1 VNWLSVGYLPVMVVC
16 DGHPNLT
23 PPVAPSGG
31 RPIQLPI
38 PNYPEK
44 LRSSRLAFS
53 GEVTIELREGMILS
67 AYIGGGD
74 DIKQR
79 DLFAQALMSALRRIS
94 FPRDWPEQLKMRVLF
109 TTDACNAIHLPK
121 GSAKKPGAEM
131 QSHYGR

>member
-1 VNWLSVGYLPVMVVC
+1 LEAARCELAQRWISAGHGGLRRSGSAC
-16 DGHPNLT
+16 RRSARGDGIILT
-23 PPVAPSGG
+23 
-31 RPIQLPI
+31 
-38 PNYPEK
+38 
-44 LRSSRLAFS
+44 
-53 GEVTIELREGMILS
+53 

-79 DLFAQALMSALRRIS
+79 DLFAQALMSALRRVS

-109 TTDACNAIHLPK
+109 TTDAWNAIHLPK